1 MVPQAAAESST
12 PPEDNNTPV
21 AWSDVRAAFRF
32 RRAPVGQVSP
42 FQSVDVAA
50 PSTPM
55 KFGRLMAALAVTAR
69 ARRLRKRHGEGR
81 QRDAAGVRIGGDQR
95 VERLQLDVQWDV
107 GIRQHHAP
115 ERDRPSQIG
124 SRETGACAR
133 SACFAPWLPSYSE
146 TGLGPSSR
154 RQTAG
159 CPSSCANSARNGP
172 TES

>member
-21 AWSDVRAAFRF
+21 AWSDVRAVFRF

-69 ARRLRKRHGEGR
+69 ARRLRNVTVK
-81 QRDAAGVRIGGDQR
+81 AASGMPLASGSAGTSGLNAFNSTSSGTSGSDSIT
-95 VERLQLDVQWDV
+95 
-107 GIRQHHAP
+107 
-115 ERDRPSQIG
+115 RP
-124 SRETGACAR
+124 
-133 SACFAPWLPSYSE
+133 
-146 TGLGPSSR
+146 
-154 RQTAG
+154 
-159 CPSSCANSARNGP
+159 NG
-172 TES
+172 